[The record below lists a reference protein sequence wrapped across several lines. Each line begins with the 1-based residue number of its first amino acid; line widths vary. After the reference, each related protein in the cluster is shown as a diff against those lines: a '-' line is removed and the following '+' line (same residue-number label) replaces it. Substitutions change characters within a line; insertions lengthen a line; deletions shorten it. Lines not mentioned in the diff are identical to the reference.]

1 MPELPEVET
10 VGRGLAAKLLKQK
23 VASVWQ
29 GQLRLRIPMP
39 ARLDTSLQDRKLEAV
54 ERRAKYLLLRF
65 SGHKTLIV
73 HLGMSGRMTIAD
85 APAARQKHD
94 HLVISF
100 ADGAYLTFNDARRF
114 GLIDLVETGEEESH
128 PLFQKLGPEPLEKSF
143 TPARLAQQL
152 EGRKTALKVALLD
165 QSVVVGVGNIYAS
178 EALYRAGLNP
188 SRAAG
193 SLNAEEVKKLT
204 AAIKAVLNAAIAAG
218 GSSLR
223 DYVQSDGELGYFQ
236 HNFKVY
242 DRTGHPCPGCTCRT
256 GVERFT
262 QAGRST
268 FWCPVK
274 QR

>member
-1 MPELPEVET
+1 MFHE
-10 VGRGLAAKLLKQK
+10 
-23 VASVWQ
+23 
-29 GQLRLRIPMP
+29 RI
-39 ARLDTSLQDRKLEAV
+39 RIR
-54 ERRAKYLLLRF
+54 
-65 SGHKTLIV
+65 
-73 HLGMSGRMTIAD
+73 
-85 APAARQKHD
+85 
-94 HLVISF
+94 F
-100 ADGAYLTFNDARRF
+100 ADGAHLTFNDARRF

-128 PLFQKLGPEPLEKSF
+128 SLFQKLGPEPLEKSF

-152 EGRKTALKVALLD
+152 KGRKTALKVALLD
-165 QSVVVGVGNIYAS
+165 QTVVVGVGNIYAS
-178 EALYRAGLNP
+178 EALYRAGINP

-204 AAIKAVLNAAIAAG
+204 AAIKAVLKAAIAAG

-242 DRTGHPCPGCTCRT
+242 NRTGQPCPGCTCNA